1 MDTGPVEVSLC
12 DDLKSYLQITD
23 KLNLHPASKIKIINE
38 YIYSKLRWRM
48 TIYNFSET
56 WVVQT
61 LDNLVLYFVRKW
73 LNLQQCANTSHLRLR
88 PSHLGIG
95 LLLVSDI
102 FRSCKVT
109 LRSFLSLSKNEDIRR
124 LYKLTSTINIRS
136 DEVVESAVLISD
148 MVRSVKKC
156 CDKILESSR
165 KNSILQETKKQSSII
180 QHISAHCT
188 KSAIVQWHTM
198 VSRLPQSIYQ
208 FSRKGLIL
216 CLSTKVN
223 MRLWSKSD
231 NDHCS
236 LCDQKQSQLHV
247 LSYCQVALRDKRY
260 TWRNNSIFLTI
271 ARFLSVP
278 ANSRGMKLF
287 VDLDGYPNPG
297 ECFGSQRP
305 DIVIINGKEVIV
317 IELSVCYE
325 TRTEEARNFK
335 KRRQKNLKSDLSIE
349 FEWEK
354 LNIIYVEITTL
365 GFVSRNI
372 KNFAKFVKPL

>member
-1 MDTGPVEVSLC
+1 M
-12 DDLKSYLQITD
+12 
-23 KLNLHPASKIKIINE
+23 
-38 YIYSKLRWRM
+38 
-48 TIYNFSET
+48 
-56 WVVQT
+56 
-61 LDNLVLYFVRKW
+61 
-73 LNLQQCANTSHLRLR
+73 
-88 PSHLGIG
+88 
-95 LLLVSDI
+95 
-102 FRSCKVT
+102 
-109 LRSFLSLSKNEDIRR
+109 
-124 LYKLTSTINIRS
+124 

-148 MVRSVKKC
+148 MVSSVKKC

-165 KNSILQETKKQSSII
+165 QNSILQELLDLKKQSSII

-188 KSAIVQWHTM
+188 KSAIGQWYTM
-198 VSRLPQSIYQ
+198 VSRLPQSIYH
-208 FSRKGLIL
+208 FSSKGLIL
-216 CLSTKVN
+216 CLPTKVN

-247 LSYCQVALRDKRY
+247 LSYCQVALREKRY
-260 TWRNNSIFLTI
+260 TWIHNSILLTI
-271 ARFLSVP
+271 ARFLSVS

-325 TRTEEARNFK
+325 TRTEEARHFK
-335 KRRQKNLKSDLSIE
+335 KRRNQNLKSDLSIE
-349 FEWEK
+349 WEK
-354 LNIIYVEITTL
+354 LNIIYLEITTL

-372 KNFAKFVKPL
+372 KDFAKFVKPLGISYERMIGKCMETALRASFYIFTRRDKEWSNPELLNFYQL